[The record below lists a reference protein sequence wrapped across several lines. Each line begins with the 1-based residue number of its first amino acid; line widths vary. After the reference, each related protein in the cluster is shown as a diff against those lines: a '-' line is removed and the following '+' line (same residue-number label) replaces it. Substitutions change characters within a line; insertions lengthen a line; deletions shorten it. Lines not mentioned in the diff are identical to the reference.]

1 MKAHRGDA
9 TAQNPQMEMLMKIMP
24 YMLPIFAFLVQAA
37 LGVYFIA
44 SSLYRI
50 AQQSFIHRTM
60 KPITNVDTTIEAELI
75 EEEPPTKEVPNQ
87 RSKKALAAQEERRQA
102 RAARS
107 KERNSERPE
116 RSKKNQ
122 PKKEPKAK
130 SDNEQQAIQ
139 SKRTSGDGRTK
150 KKRK

>member
-1 MKAHRGDA
+1 
-9 TAQNPQMEMLMKIMP
+9 
-24 YMLPIFAFLVQAA
+24 
-37 LGVYFIA
+37 
-44 SSLYRI
+44 
-50 AQQSFIHRTM
+50 M
-60 KPITNVDTTIEAELI
+60 KPITSVDTTIEAELI
-75 EEEPPTKEVPNQ
+75 EEEPPTKEVTNQ
-87 RSKKALAAQEERRQA
+87 PSKTALAAQEERRQA

-107 KERNSERPE
+107 KQRASARPE

-130 SDNEQQAIQ
+130 NDNDQQAIQ